1 MTDAPRPTT
10 DSVPAPPTDGRP
22 GISDYVLAMGHEL
35 RAPLN
40 AVIGMSGLLLDGEL
54 SSRQRQYVRSIHAAG
69 ESLSTIL
76 ADLLDLSRLLAGG
89 LPIEPIP
96 FDLRSMVEETAKVL
110 SPRAEERNLALRVD
124 WRPEIGRHVVGDPGR
139 TRQVLANLVGHA
151 LNATSQG
158 EVVIRV
164 SADGEI
170 DGLPVVRFSVEDTG
184 VGIPA
189 DRVDR
194 VFDQYVPVD
203 ASPYRSFGITGLG
216 LRISA
221 ELVRSMNGEIGVSSE
236 VDKGSRFWFRLPMP
250 AAPAAP
256 DRRLEPTTRAKD
268 GRMLIVEADH
278 ASRRRLSDQLEDAGW
293 SAAFADD
300 LRVVYDQLLEAA
312 TGGSPFTACLLSDYA
327 VRPVH
332 AEIATR
338 IKANETLA
346 SVALVILTAV
356 GSPGEGKRLW
366 HAGFAAYL
374 RKPVPTEELHDALA
388 ALAQVSE
395 NGRGPAL
402 ITRHSLA
409 EVRNSAPA
417 DFAGI
422 DEMLAS
428 LTAPETASALL
439 IGATPA
445 QQLDVTEALA
455 LAGLAVEMATTPEA
469 ALERL
474 DRSSPA
480 IVFVAGG
487 AEWEPE
493 TFSRLREGLGASGDR
508 RPIVAFAADPE
519 RKAALLAIGVDEVL
533 LAPVGRTDLDRV
545 VRRWTDQAIDRAD
558 AATSAGQLVLESEP
572 VAIEP
577 TSDAAPDQDAPFHA
591 AVEEAE
597 AAANLETEVT
607 WVAETE
613 AAADLETEIISV
625 EETEAAA
632 DLDAEIISVE
642 ETEAAADRET
652 EAAVP
657 ESVTPAELITDQEWE
672 TAAPT
677 ELALDA
683 APETVAPTELA
694 GGAEWDTAE
703 PTGLGIETAIE
714 AAEPE
719 TAAELAAPE
728 TVTPAESILDAA
740 PETVAPAEL
749 ASNAE
754 PDTGEP
760 TDLGIDLAT
769 ATPAEIETAV
779 EPAEQTPLDLG
790 IEVDPSLG
798 FEARTPTEV
807 DDSDPPLG
815 LDRIETVEASQLEIE
830 PTPGFE
836 GADFST
842 PEDQESIAGFV
853 GNEPG
858 LDLADDAEVDS
869 VDLAPPGAALAPE
882 DDAAVAETPVL
893 PPGVEIEPPSGLIR
907 PPEIGPETPAGSSG
921 GSSPTSASLVDQAGD
936 LELERSEPVALLAPP
951 AEPTPSEAA
960 AEAEA
965 NAEPAVEP
973 PTADRDPVAEADQEP
988 LAGEET
994 TDRPEVRYEV
1004 GTMSIILP
1012 STEPTEASIR
1022 TPARGTAVTVEERP
1036 AERLPVVG
1044 EAIVEQ
1050 LASGGG
1056 IFAQQVVG
1064 SFLRDAPQRISEL
1077 ATAASRRDVA
1087 RMTQA
1092 LQSLKAMGGLLSAAQ
1107 LVDDCFTIEADVER
1121 GDLETAASRLG
1132 ELEDAFLEVRAA
1144 LEKAAPPGAAAPS
1157 ELPPVSAS
1165 FLDQLRPDRDPSSRA
1180 LAEQLANTFRTEAPL
1195 RLSELKDAV
1204 IAEEAEKTQRLGQT
1218 LKGMCGLIG
1227 ADAMA
1232 KLCALVEADARL
1244 RRVGQAR
1251 RYLDQ
1256 LVLELERVRD
1266 ALSHAG

>member
-10 DSVPAPPTDGRP
+10 DFVPATPTDERP

-54 SSRQRQYVRSIHAAG
+54 SSRQRQYVRSIHSAG

-89 LPIEPIP
+89 LPIEPIA

-151 LNATSQG
+151 LNTTSQG
-158 EVVIRV
+158 EVVVRV
-164 SADGEI
+164 SPDGEI
-170 DGLPVVRFSVEDTG
+170 DGVPVVRFSVEDTG
-184 VGIPA
+184 IGIPA

-221 ELVRSMNGEIGVSSE
+221 ELVCSMNGEIGVTSE

-250 AAPAAP
+250 VAAAAQ
-256 DRRLEPTTRAKD
+256 DRRLEPTTGTKG

-278 ASRRRLSDQLEDAGW
+278 ASRRRLSDQLAEAGW

-300 LRVVYDQLLEAA
+300 LAVVYDQLLEEAA
-312 TGGSPFTACLLSDYA
+312 GSSPFTACLLSDYA

-332 AEIATR
+332 AEMATR

-374 RKPVPTEELHDALA
+374 RKPVPTDELHDALD

-395 NGRGPAL
+395 NGRGPSL

-417 DFAGI
+417 DFEGI

-455 LAGLAVEMATTPEA
+455 LAGLAVEMTATPES

-480 IVFVAGG
+480 IVFVAGD

-493 TFSRLREGLGASGDR
+493 TFGRLRQGLGASGDR

-533 LAPVGRTDLDRV
+533 LAPVGRSDLDRV
-545 VRRWTDQAIDRAD
+545 VRRWTERTNDPTGD
-558 AATSAGQLVLESEP
+558 ATPTGQLLVESEP

-577 TSDAAPDQDAPFHA
+577 ASDAAPGHGA
-591 AVEEAE
+591 AVDA
-597 AAANLETEVT
+597 LVDETDAV
-607 WVAETE
+607 
-613 AAADLETEIISV
+613 ADLDTDVISV
-625 EETEAAA
+625 EETEAAV
-632 DLDAEIISVE
+632 DLEV
-642 ETEAAADRET
+642 

-657 ESVTPAELITDQEWE
+657 ESLTPAELVIDQDPE
-672 TAAPT
+672 TATPTQLRIGLELETVASSERALEEAPEAMAPT
-677 ELALDA
+677 ELAIDA
-683 APETVAPTELA
+683 GSESE
-694 GGAEWDTAE
+694 E
-703 PTGLGIETAIE
+703 
-714 AAEPE
+714 
-719 TAAELAAPE
+719 
-728 TVTPAESILDAA
+728 PAE
-740 PETVAPAEL
+740 
-749 ASNAE
+749 
-754 PDTGEP
+754 
-760 TDLGIDLAT
+760 LGIDLAT
-769 ATPAEIETAV
+769 ATPAGIETVV
-779 EPAEQTPLDLG
+779 EPADQTPLDLG
-790 IEVDPSLG
+790 LEVGPGVG
-798 FEARTPTEV
+798 FEASAPAEV
-807 DDSDPPLG
+807 EDSDPPLS
-815 LDRIETVEASQLEIE
+815 LDRVETVEANQLEIE

-842 PEDQESIAGFV
+842 PEDLKAIEGFV
-853 GNEPG
+853 ANGPG
-858 LDLADDAEVDS
+858 LDLADDADLDS
-869 VDLAPPGAALAPE
+869 VEVAPPGAGLAPE
-882 DDAAVAETPVL
+882 ENAGVAETPVL
-893 PPGVEIEPPSGLIR
+893 PPALEIEPPNGLIR
-907 PPEIGPETPAGSSG
+907 PPEIGPQTPSGLSG
-921 GSSPTSASLVDQAGD
+921 GSNPTSASLVVQPGDD
-936 LELERSEPVALLAPP
+936 LELARSEPVALLAPP
-951 AEPTPSEAA
+951 AEPTPSA
-960 AEAEA
+960 AETS
-965 NAEPAVEP
+965 AEPAAEP
-973 PTADRDPVAEADQEP
+973 PVAEGKPVAKAGSEA
-988 LAGEET
+988 LAAEET
-994 TDRPEVRYEV
+994 TDRPEVDYEV
-1004 GTMSIILP
+1004 GTMSIVLP
-1012 STEPTEASIR
+1012 PTDPTEPSIR
-1022 TPARGTAVTVEERP
+1022 TPARGTVVTLDERP

-1050 LASGGG
+1050 LASGSG

-1077 ATAASRRDVA
+1077 ATAASRRDVGW
-1087 RMTQA
+1087 MTQA
-1092 LQSLKAMGGLLSAAQ
+1092 LQSLKAMGGLLGAAQ
-1107 LVDDCFTIEADVER
+1107 LVDDCFTVEADVER

-1132 ELEDAFLEVRAA
+1132 ELEHAFLEVRAA

-1157 ELPPVSAS
+1157 ELPPASAS

-1204 IAEEAEKTQRLGQT
+1204 IAEEAEKTQRLAQT

-1256 LVLELERVRD
+1256 LLLELERVRD
-1266 ALSHAG
+1266 ALSHAGSADPVG